1 MDDFTD
7 YFLRQEYT
15 KIAHLG
21 NKLGEIRDIIDWEQF
36 RPIVR
41 NMYHDN
47 KETGGRPHTDEILMI
62 KMLVLAAWYNLS
74 A

>member
-1 MDDFTD
+1 
-7 YFLRQEYT
+7 
-15 KIAHLG
+15 
-21 NKLGEIRDIIDWEQF
+21 
-36 RPIVR
+36 
-41 NMYHDN
+41 MYHDN